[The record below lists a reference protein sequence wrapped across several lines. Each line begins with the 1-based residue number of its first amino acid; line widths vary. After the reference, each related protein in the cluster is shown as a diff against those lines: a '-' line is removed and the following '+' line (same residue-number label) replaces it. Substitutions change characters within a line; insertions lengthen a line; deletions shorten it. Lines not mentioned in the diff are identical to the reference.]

1 MQAPIEISDL
11 VTLGADVEWPDSD
24 AATAMQKTIAA
35 SSDELGR
42 LGELAEWIAG
52 VQGYCPPRDFVRIRT
67 IVFGASPTAGD
78 SASLAAIAGL
88 VGSGVR
94 PVPQRDGSMSEAFG
108 AGAALADEEVDGG
121 ADLLIVALQGPD
133 AATPAL
139 ALVSVLTN
147 TEPVKVLPRGAGLTP
162 EEWMDR
168 AVAVRDARRRGM
180 PHRAMP
186 AELLEAIGGVDL
198 AAAAGFLLRAAAR
211 RTPVL
216 LDGLP
221 AATAALTAYEAQPR
235 AVRWWR
241 SADLSA
247 EPAHELALTQLGQ
260 RSVLDLGVGLG
271 DGTAGLLAAL
281 VLRAAI
287 RTVAEFEAPAEAGT
301 DLPT

>member
-1 MQAPIEISDL
+1 MQAPSEISDL

-24 AATAMQKTIAA
+24 AATAMQKTLAA
-35 SSDELGR
+35 ASDELGR
-42 LGELAEWIAG
+42 LGELAEWAAG
-52 VQGYCPPRDFVRIRT
+52 VQGRCPPRDFARVRT
-67 IVFGASPTAGD
+67 IVFGVSATAGS
-78 SASLAAIAGL
+78 SASLAAIAEL

-94 PVPQRDGSMSEAFG
+94 PVPPHDGSITEALA
-108 AGAALADEEVDGG
+108 AGATLADEEVDGG

-133 AATPAL
+133 AGTPVL

-147 TEPVKVLPRGAGLTP
+147 TEPVKVLPRGAGLAP
-162 EEWMDR
+162 QVWMER

-180 PHRAMP
+180 PHRAEP
-186 AELLEAIGGVDL
+186 AELLGEIGGVDV

-216 LDGLP
+216 VDGLP
-221 AATAALTAYEAQPR
+221 AATAALAAYEAQPR

-241 SADLSA
+241 SADLSP
-247 EPAHELALTQLGQ
+247 EPAHELALTKLGQ
-260 RSVLDLGVGLG
+260 RSVLDLGIGLS

-287 RTVAEFEAPAEAGT
+287 STVAELAAPIET
-301 DLPT
+301 TSESPI

>member
-1 MQAPIEISDL
+1 MQAHTQMTDL

-24 AATAMQKTIAA
+24 AAAAMRKTLAA
-35 SSDELGR
+35 SSDKLGR
-42 LGELAEWIAG
+42 LGELAEWMAG
-52 VQGYCPPRDFVRIRT
+52 VQGHCPPRDFARVRT
-67 IVFGASPTAGD
+67 IVFGASVTVGD
-78 SASLAAIAGL
+78 STSLAAIADL
-88 VGSGVR
+88 VRSGVR
-94 PVPQRDGSMSEAFG
+94 PVPQRDGSVSDACA

-147 TEPVKVLPRGAGLTP
+147 TEPVKVLPRGARLAP
-162 EEWMDR
+162 QVWMER

-180 PHRAMP
+180 AYRAQP
-186 AELLEAIGGVDL
+186 AELLAEIGGVDL
-198 AAAAGFLLRAAAR
+198 AAAAGFLLQAAAR

-216 LDGLP
+216 LDGLA

-241 SADLSA
+241 SADLSP
-247 EPAHELALTQLGQ
+247 EPAHELALTKLGQ
-260 RSVLDLGVGLG
+260 RSVLDLGTGLG

-287 RTVAEFEAPAEAGT
+287 CTVAELAQPAA